1 MLKLKIT
8 DFNIFFWGG
17 GNVFQSYF
25 FNILSFFCENI
36 SFFSADLISLTIHE
50 MLQQLI

>member
-8 DFNIFFWGG
+8 DFNIFFGG
-17 GNVFQSYF
+17 GECLSKLFFKYFVFF
-25 FNILSFFCENI
+25 FVKIFV
-36 SFFSADLISLTIHE
+36 FFSADLIILTIHE

>member
-8 DFNIFFWGG
+8 DFNIFFGG

-25 FNILSFFCENI
+25 LNILSFFFENI
-36 SFFSADLISLTIHE
+36 CFFSADLIILTIHE